1 RLAPLVGS
9 SLFSWPGKLRMA
21 LDLVL
26 PRRAGAG
33 DESLASFVTRRLGR
47 EALERVAEPL
57 VAGIYTAVP
66 ERLSLAA
73 TMPRFLAPARGHRSL
88 IRGRRGSA
96 GAREGS
102 GASGA
107 RWSLFLPRAGG
118 MSELVDELAARLPA
132 GAVRL
137 GARVTGLARQ
147 PGPAPW

>member
-1 RLAPLVGS
+1 GGEGCLRRARARLAPRVGS

-73 TMPRFLAPARGHRSL
+73 TMPRFLALEREHRSL
-88 IRGRRGSA
+88 I
-96 GAREGS
+96 
-102 GASGA
+102 
-107 RWSLFLPRAGG
+107 
-118 MSELVDELAARLPA
+118 
-132 GAVRL
+132 L
-137 GARVTGLARQ
+137 GLR
-147 PGPAPW
+147 